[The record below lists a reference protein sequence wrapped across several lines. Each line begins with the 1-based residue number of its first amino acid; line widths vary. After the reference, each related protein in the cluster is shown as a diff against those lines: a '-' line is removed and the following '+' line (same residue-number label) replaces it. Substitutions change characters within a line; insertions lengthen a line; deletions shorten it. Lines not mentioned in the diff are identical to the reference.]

1 MDKNLQYGRKGHIWH
16 PEFIQYIEFIANH
29 QNYDGMPDA
38 FTEGNKIQWETPSN
52 RSSGKYKYTHNKR
65 YEWWRQKAVSIGIEV
80 NSAQWIS
87 KTAKAIHPTLRK
99 PCKRCGRVMDLRF
112 VYPSEFL
119 IQRLTKKAYVDETVP
134 LELYE
139 TVTDMVT
146 RLAATF
152 GDMVFSDLP
161 GLLKSG
167 AISPP
172 DLGTDLEEWLNWI
185 EIEYIPK
192 EPSTLSPGATS
203 NAPDRFDGFHSFN
216 KCCREIADPGRSKS
230 NLKSYTTDRRV
241 FEYWTEGNWI
251 AADRLM
257 GKIRANF
264 GNESCFYGHP
274 GPCSADHIGPISL
287 GFTHRPEF
295 QLLCKPCN
303 SAKNNRMTLREV
315 LYLREV
321 EAKGQTVISWHSKA
335 LWNLRK
341 EDVVNDETAL
351 RLSKMLRDNRHTLM
365 STLQR
370 IADAENFTFL
380 GTFLDLEYAEQ
391 EFKFVN
397 LHVENHITQFDR
409 LNCLRRETKYM
420 EKQKVRRCRVAFE
433 SLRDYFRKE
442 NRNEYVVSTT
452 QIENEISSVLQILE
466 LSSPEIRDLDQQIV
480 GLLSSTSKVPME
492 ESFCTI
498 VKNIPKNDP
507 PNFVDAKN
515 RMTGVMQL
523 ASLELSSKWDSD
535 RYVRGELNLDS

>member
-1 MDKNLQYGRKGHIWH
+1 
-16 PEFIQYIEFIANH
+16 
-29 QNYDGMPDA
+29 
-38 FTEGNKIQWETPSN
+38 
-52 RSSGKYKYTHNKR
+52 
-65 YEWWRQKAVSIGIEV
+65 
-80 NSAQWIS
+80 
-87 KTAKAIHPTLRK
+87 
-99 PCKRCGRVMDLRF
+99 
-112 VYPSEFL
+112 
-119 IQRLTKKAYVDETVP
+119 
-134 LELYE
+134 
-139 TVTDMVT
+139 
-146 RLAATF
+146 
-152 GDMVFSDLP
+152 
-161 GLLKSG
+161 
-167 AISPP
+167 
-172 DLGTDLEEWLNWI
+172 
-185 EIEYIPK
+185 
-192 EPSTLSPGATS
+192 
-203 NAPDRFDGFHSFN
+203 
-216 KCCREIADPGRSKS
+216 
-230 NLKSYTTDRRV
+230 
-241 FEYWTEGNWI
+241 
-251 AADRLM
+251 
-257 GKIRANF
+257 
-264 GNESCFYGHP
+264 
-274 GPCSADHIGPISL
+274 
-287 GFTHRPEF
+287 
-295 QLLCKPCN
+295 
-303 SAKNNRMTLREV
+303 
-315 LYLREV
+315 LREV

>member
-146 RLAATF
+146 RLAAIF
-152 GDMVFSDLP
+152 GNMVFSDLP

-167 AISPP
+167 SDIAP

-295 QLLCKPCN
+295 QLLCQPCN

-351 RLSKMLRDNRHTLM
+351 RFSKMLRDNRHTLM
-365 STLQR
+365 SILQR
-370 IADAENFTFL
+370 IADANNFTFL

-391 EFKFVN
+391 EFEFVN

-420 EKQKVRRCRVAFE
+420 EKQKARRCRVAFE

-452 QIENEISSVLQILE
+452 EIENEISSVLQILE

-480 GLLSSTSKVPME
+480 ELLSSTSKVPIE
-492 ESFCTI
+492 EGFGTI
-498 VKNIPKNDP
+498 VENIPKNDP
-507 PNFVDAKN
+507 PNFVNAKN
-515 RMTGVMQL
+515 RLTKVMQL

>member
-167 AISPP
+167 SDIAP

-351 RLSKMLRDNRHTLM
+351 RFSKMLRDNRHTLM
-365 STLQR
+365 SILQR
-370 IADAENFTFL
+370 IADANNFTFL

-391 EFKFVN
+391 EFEFVN

-420 EKQKVRRCRVAFE
+420 EKQKARRCRVAFE

-442 NRNEYVVSTT
+442 NRNEYIVSTT
-452 QIENEISSVLQILE
+452 EIENEISSVLQILE

-480 GLLSSTSKVPME
+480 ELLSSTSKVPIE
-492 ESFCTI
+492 EGFGTI
-498 VKNIPKNDP
+498 VENIPKNDP
-507 PNFVDAKN
+507 PNFVNAKN
-515 RMTGVMQL
+515 RLTKVMQL

-535 RYVRGELNLDS
+535 RYVRGKLNLDS

>member
-1 MDKNLQYGRKGHIWH
+1 
-16 PEFIQYIEFIANH
+16 
-29 QNYDGMPDA
+29 MPDA

-492 ESFCTI
+492 EGFCTI